1 MATNS
6 PALFFRGT
14 PAYGASP
21 TVTRITTAAL
31 TSNLVTLTTSANHG
45 LSVVGQI
52 VSVQGVGSSYDGVYA
67 VHSYPALNQ
76 FTYVKTSANISSASV
91 TPNGSATFNTLV
103 TTGGSLAS
111 NGVTNY
117 VATVTTGASH
127 GLAVGDIVCVNSGTT
142 GTENA
147 AAVVTAIPSATTF
160 QYNSATATVASAA
173 LSQGAWGKW
182 NAAYT
187 LGAGT
192 TGIVTNIV
200 LANSQLVGSA
210 LFDVSVAGTGVIS
223 NLSVPAGGTTVID
236 MKSYMGT
243 AGDKIVVASSI
254 PSATVTISGM
264 TVVA

>member
-6 PALFFRGT
+6 PALFYRGT

-52 VSVQGVGSSYDGVYA
+52 VSVQGVGSSYDGIYA

-76 FTYVKTSANISSASV
+76 FTYVKTAANITSASV

-111 NGVTNY
+111 NGVINY

-142 GTENA
+142 GTDTPA
-147 AAVVTAIPSATTF
+147 AIVTAIPSATTF
-160 QYNSATATVASAA
+160 QYMSATAAVSSAA

-187 LGAGT
+187 LGAST
-192 TGIVTNIV
+192 TGIVTNLV
-200 LANSQLVGSA
+200 LSNPNFVGPTIFSVSA
-210 LFDVSVAGTGVIS
+210 AGTPVVA
-223 NLSVPAGGTTVID
+223 NLTVPPGGTTVID
-236 MKSYMGT
+236 MKSYLGT
-243 AGDKIVVASSI
+243 TGDKIVVASTT
-254 PSATVTISGM
+254 PTATATISGM
-264 TVVA
+264 TVV